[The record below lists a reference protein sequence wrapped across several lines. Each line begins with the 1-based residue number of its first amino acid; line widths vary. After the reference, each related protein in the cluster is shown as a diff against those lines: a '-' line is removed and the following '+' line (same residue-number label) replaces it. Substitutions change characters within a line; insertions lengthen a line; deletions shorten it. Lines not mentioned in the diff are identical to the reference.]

1 MSSAVSFLAE
11 SIQFLKGVGPR
22 RSEAL
27 HKRGIITVNDLLQ
40 YYPRRYLDRATVTP
54 IKSLSASSGPVTVV
68 GTIISANSI
77 NRGKR
82 RFELVVRDDSLARLN
97 CVWFQRTGWIRKSF
111 EVGDRVAFHGRPQKF
126 GKGVSMV
133 HPDFDK
139 LNDDGPSLDTGRI
152 IALYH
157 GSTDLQEAGIT
168 SRTFRRVIY
177 NLLKEHGTKIPEI
190 LPASVINE
198 HNLLDGRV
206 ARRAIHFPKS
216 RDELDRAIIR
226 LKFEELFFVQLM
238 LSVTKQTRQKVMG
251 RTFEPPGILSQQFVS
266 AVLPFD
272 LTTDQRAVIDDIY
285 RDCMSGTQMNRL
297 LQGDVGSGKT
307 VVAVAG
313 LLHAI
318 ENGYQTAIMAPTEIL
333 AEQHFASIS
342 QYMDALDIRTT
353 LLKGSQKKKERDEAL
368 LAISEG
374 KTQVVVGTH
383 ALIQDGV
390 EFDQL
395 GFVVVDEQHRF
406 GVMQRSTLRDKG
418 SSPHTLLMTA
428 TPIPRSLAL
437 TLYGDLDVS
446 VIKKMPPGRKPVKT
460 VLRKESERGEAYDFI
475 QEQLNAGAQ
484 VYIVYPLVEES
495 EKLDLKDAMNG
506 FEEVKSRF
514 PGNRVGL
521 VHGRMKSDEKD
532 EVMERFKSGE
542 ISILVATTVIEV
554 GVDVPG
560 ATVMVVE
567 HAERFGLSQ
576 LHQLRG
582 RVGRSDKQSHCILF
596 YDYPISNDGRVRLD
610 TMAATTDGFKI
621 SEADLKLRGAGDFFG
636 TRQSGIPDFKIADLS
651 TDGDL
656 LVQANRA
663 VADLSE
669 MEQDRDSSESTST
682 MKDYFE
688 LCYMS
693 RLGDMLRIG

>member
-27 HKRGIITVNDLLQ
+27 AGRGIVTVNDLLQ

-54 IKSLSASSGPVTVV
+54 IKKLSAASGPVTVV
-68 GTIISANSI
+68 GTILSARYI

-82 RFELVVRDDSLARLN
+82 RFEIVVRDNSLARLN
-97 CVWFQRTGWIRKSF
+97 CVWFQRTGWIRKAF
-111 EVGDRVAFHGRPQKF
+111 EVGDQVAFHGRPQKY
-126 GKGVSMV
+126 GSGMSMV

-139 LNDDGPSLDTGRI
+139 LSDDGPSLDTGRI
-152 IALYH
+152 IALYP

-177 NLLKEHGTKIPEI
+177 NLIKDHGKRIPEI
-190 LPASVINE
+190 LPEAVVQSY
-198 HNLLDGRV
+198 NLLDGRV
-206 ARRAIHFPKS
+206 ARRAIHFPRS
-216 RDELDRAIIR
+216 RDELDRAIHR
-226 LKFEELFFVQLM
+226 LKFEELFFVQWM
-238 LSVTKQTRQKVMG
+238 LAVTKQKRQKIAG
-251 RTFEPPGILSQQFVS
+251 RSFKPPGILSQQFVS
-266 AVLPFD
+266 AILPFE
-272 LTTDQRAVIDDIY
+272 LTSDQRRVIDDIY
-285 RDCMSGTQMNRL
+285 ADCMSGTQMNRL

-318 ENGYQTAIMAPTEIL
+318 ENGFQTAIMAPTEIL
-333 AEQHFASIS
+333 SEQHYVSIK
-342 QYMDALDIRTT
+342 QYMEALGIHTT
-353 LLKGSQKKKERDEAL
+353 LLKGSQRKAERDEAL
-368 LAISEG
+368 AKIASGE
-374 KTQVVVGTH
+374 TQVVVGTH
-383 ALIQDGV
+383 ALIQEGV
-390 EFDQL
+390 EFKNL
-395 GFVVVDEQHRF
+395 GLVVVDEQHRF
-406 GVMQRSTLRDKG
+406 GVMQRSTLREKG
-418 SSPHTLLMTA
+418 EAPHTLLMTA

-446 VIKKMPPGRKPVKT
+446 LIKTMPPGRKPVKT
-460 VLRKESERGEAYDFI
+460 VLRKESERDETYDFI
-475 QEQLNAGAQ
+475 QEQLEGGAQ

-506 FEEVKSRF
+506 LEAVRSRF
-514 PGNRVGL
+514 ARWKVGL

-532 EVMERFKSGE
+532 EVMEMFKDGRL
-542 ISILVATTVIEV
+542 SILVATTVIEV

-560 ATVMVVE
+560 ATVMVIE

-582 RVGRSDKQSHCILF
+582 RVGRSDQQSYCILF
-596 YDYPISNDGRVRLD
+596 YDYPVSNDGRVRLD

-636 TRQSGIPDFKIADLS
+636 TRQSGIPDFKIADLA

-656 LVQANRA
+656 LLQANRA
-663 VADLSE
+663 VDELLDDRGADGTVA
-669 MEQDRDSSESTST
+669 MR
-682 MKDYFE
+682 DYFE
-688 LCYMS
+688 LCYID
-693 RLGDMLRIG
+693 RLGSMMRIG